1 MTIDRKVQATEMSCP
16 EVRKR
21 VKNQILSQ
29 MMTRIAKMYLVI
41 ADLDQQSTF
50 VPDDQIAEVTVQAH
64 TMKRKKRKTK
74 RKQTKKRTKT
84 KTKKVRQSYKG

>member
-29 MMTRIAKMYLVI
+29 MMTRIAKMILSLLISINSQLLY
-41 ADLDQQSTF
+41 QT
-50 VPDDQIAEVTVQAH
+50 
-64 TMKRKKRKTK
+64 TK
-74 RKQTKKRTKT
+74 
-84 KTKKVRQSYKG
+84 